1 MIRVA
6 AERLHAEFMDLLDK
20 VEQGDEVQ
28 VERAGKVVAWIV
40 APRVPAAGVSA
51 GDDPVKVLL
60 EAREGASLG
69 GLSWK
74 ELRDEGRR

>member
-6 AERLHAEFMDLLDK
+6 AERLHAEFMDLLDR
-20 VEQGDEVQ
+20 VEHGDEVQ
-28 VERAGKVVAWIV
+28 VERDGKVVALIV
-40 APRVPAAGVSA
+40 APRDAAAGSSP
-51 GDDPVKVLL
+51 GDDPVKALL
-60 EAREGASLG
+60 DAREGARLG